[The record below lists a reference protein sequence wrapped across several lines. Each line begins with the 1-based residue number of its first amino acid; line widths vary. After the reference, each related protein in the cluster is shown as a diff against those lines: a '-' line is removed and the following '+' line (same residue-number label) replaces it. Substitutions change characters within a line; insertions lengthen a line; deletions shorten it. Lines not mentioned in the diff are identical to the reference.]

1 MYFDVNEIGLQK
13 LPQVPE
19 QPHRDNLPKGG
30 QLTAWKPNFSLR
42 VPENNPWKTEVRRI
56 DRFGSYLSD
65 DSLMSQ

>member
-30 QLTAWKPNFSLR
+30 QLTA
-42 VPENNPWKTEVRRI
+42 
-56 DRFGSYLSD
+56 
-65 DSLMSQ
+65 